1 MVLACSCIE
10 KRSRKEFAVKKVSK
24 ASLNDKQAIDDL
36 VREVK
41 ILTVLKGKPNIV
53 EFFGSYEDKANV
65 YMVLECAPL
74 PIHAAARS
82 TKRPLHVYVPVV

>member
-1 MVLACSCIE
+1 
-10 KRSRKEFAVKKVSK
+10 VKKVSK

-53 EFFGSYEDKANV
+53 QFYESYEDKNNV
-65 YMVLECAPL
+65 YMVLECVPIAP
-74 PIHAAARS
+74 HAS
-82 TKRPLHVYVPVV
+82 LRP